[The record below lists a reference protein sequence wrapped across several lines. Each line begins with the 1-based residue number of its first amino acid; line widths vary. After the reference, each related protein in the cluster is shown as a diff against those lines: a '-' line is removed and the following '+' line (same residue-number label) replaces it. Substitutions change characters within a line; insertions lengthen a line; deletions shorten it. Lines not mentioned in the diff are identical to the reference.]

1 MWCRGT
7 KICGAR
13 IGRIGLDM
21 WCLNVWCRGTKYEV
35 PNMWCLVVPKSVV
48 PGLVGLAWICG
59 AQMCGAKY
67 VVPNLR
73 YMRYMRYG

>member
-1 MWCRGT
+1 MVPCGT

-21 WCLNVWCRGTKYEV
+21 WCLNVWCRGTKYEM

-48 PGLVGLAWICG
+48 PGV
-59 AQMCGAKY
+59 
-67 VVPNLR
+67 
-73 YMRYMRYG
+73 